1 MPKEFILASSL
12 VSAKIHLRFVAR
24 AILERNEIVGD
35 TAPRSTLAILGCC
48 VPIIDA
54 NFFWDKFSSMRTP
67 SISNPMFIFSSIY
80 VQLSE
85 GGDFYHLY
93 LFCLLCFVHR
103 GLEWDVFR
111 MDTFGVYKVGGV
123 DACFLWELF

>member
-1 MPKEFILASSL
+1 MPKEVILASSL

-54 NFFWDKFSSMRTP
+54 NFFWDKFSSIRTP

-85 GGDFYHLY
+85 GGVSKTDLSLNFSPILS
-93 LFCLLCFVHR
+93 FQFI
-103 GLEWDVFR
+103 
-111 MDTFGVYKVGGV
+111 DTLNEIVILDLMLV
-123 DACFLWELF
+123 